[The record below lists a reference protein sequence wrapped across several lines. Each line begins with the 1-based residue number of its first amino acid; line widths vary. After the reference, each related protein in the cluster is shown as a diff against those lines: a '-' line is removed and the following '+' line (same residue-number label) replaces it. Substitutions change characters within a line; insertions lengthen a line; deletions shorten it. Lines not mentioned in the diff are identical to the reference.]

1 MTCPNKKWIK
11 KYGVKCKVKN
21 GKIICKLDKI
31 KKICNKCLYYHLIN
45 CHGNIYAL
53 PCMYPC
59 GQNTGLYSMCPNI
72 KKSTPKECYK
82 IIGTYEFK

>member
-1 MTCPNKKWIK
+1 MF
-11 KYGVKCKVKN
+11 YF
-21 GKIICKLDKI
+21 
-31 KKICNKCLYYHLIN
+31 HLIK

-72 KKSTPKECYK
+72 EKSKPEKCYK
-82 IIGTYEFK
+82 IIGTFEFK